1 MRRLGIALGALLSTA
16 LVGAAAW
23 GVVGGLRPA
32 AHDGGRSAALG
43 ASREVEEGD
52 PGVHDG
58 SIARFHRP
66 AACGLVDVSGLPG
79 NPTHGDYVTAVEALG
94 DPALVPIA
102 ARSDCGKP
110 LVAVERGG
118 GPPAHALENRA
129 RGRAEE
135 GRSRAPARPSDG
147 S

>member
-1 MRRLGIALGALLSTA
+1 MRWLGIALGALLSVA
-16 LVGAAAW
+16 VVGAAAW
-23 GVVGGLRPA
+23 GLVGLRPT
-32 AHDGGRSAALG
+32 AHDGGGSAILRVTQRG
-43 ASREVEEGD
+43 EEGD
-52 PGVHDG
+52 PGVHG
-58 SIARFHRP
+58 GPIARFHRP

-79 NPTHGDYVTAVEALG
+79 NWTHGDYVTAVEALG
-94 DPALVPIA
+94 DPALVPTA

-110 LVAVERGG
+110 LVAVGRGG

-135 GRSRAPARPSDG
+135 GRSRAPAGPSDG